1 MSAARDTAANPS
13 PFASSVQ
20 RYLEVSLF
28 LLVLCAFATLTSTGG
43 LDLPVIVLV
52 GAALCARAY
61 LLAVKRSI
69 LIPENWT
76 TVLTVAY
83 VGFYLA
89 DLFLL
94 GNGFINA
101 TVHLVLFVMVVRLFS
116 AHRDR
121 DYYFLA
127 LIAFLMVLA
136 SAILTVDSL
145 FLLGFAGFMLASIAA
160 VILMEMKHSSAATTT
175 TAHGRFDAR
184 PVVRSLG
191 ALSPVLGLCILVVAA
206 GIFFV
211 LPRVSTGYFSAYARK
226 GELVTGF
233 SDDVQLGGIGEIQQS
248 DTVVMHIQID
258 GDTGGHSDFKWRGV
272 TLSTFSGRRWSNPRP
287 EFVVPRLA
295 GGDFAVWPS
304 EARWQPPRTRQETI
318 HYRVL
323 MEPMGTNV
331 FFLAPLSYA
340 LRGNYRQLIFA
351 PSGAVFDIDPEH
363 PISRYEAWARLPL
376 PRDVVQ
382 KQAGGEDSHPA
393 DSIYLQYPRLDPR
406 IPELARQISASAATD
421 YEKAVAIE
429 SYLQNNLAYT
439 LQLPEGPPADPLA
452 NFLFERKRGHC
463 EYFASAMA
471 VMLRTLGIPSRLV
484 NGFRTG
490 EFNDVTSQ
498 YVIRGS
504 NAHSWVEADIRG
516 QGWVSFDPTPA
527 TSIPNRTGWGRV
539 LLYVDAAK
547 SFWREWI
554 INYDVGHQQ
563 GLARESAR
571 NSQRWFRGLRHWS
584 RSQYGGLLER
594 IRGARAGFLVSPVR
608 WSLLA
613 VLTAAITLLLI
624 NLRPL
629 LMFLRKRRAAAH
641 PERSPRLAATLW
653 YERMTGAMAR
663 RGWQKRPAQ
672 TPREFVNLIDDAG
685 VRTLVS
691 EFNRHYEG
699 ARFSDSIEDAQRL
712 PELYEK
718 VETAARR

>member
-1 MSAARDTAANPS
+1 MSVARDIAANSS

-20 RYLEVSLF
+20 RYLEVALF

-43 LDLPVIVLV
+43 LDLPVTAFVV
-52 GAALCARAY
+52 AALFARGC
-61 LLAVKRSI
+61 LLATRRSI
-69 LIPENWT
+69 LIPESWT

-83 VGFYLA
+83 VGFYLG

-94 GNGFINA
+94 GSGFINA

-145 FLLGFAGFMLASIAA
+145 FLLGFAGFMLAGIAT
-160 VILMEMKHSSAATTT
+160 VILMEMKHSSAAT

-184 PVVRSLG
+184 PVVRSLS
-191 ALSPVLGLCILVVAA
+191 ALSPVLGLCILVVAT

-211 LPRVSTGYFSAYARK
+211 LPRVSTGYFSAYSRK
-226 GELVTGF
+226 SELVTGF

-248 DTVVMHIQID
+248 DAVVMHIQID
-258 GDTGGHSDFKWRGV
+258 GDDRGRSDFKWRGV
-272 TLSTFSGRRWSNPRP
+272 TLSTFSGRRWSHARA
-287 EFVVPRLA
+287 EFVVPRLP

-304 EARWQPPRTRQETI
+304 EARWNPPRTRQETI

-340 LRGNYRQLIFA
+340 MRGNYRQLIFDPA
-351 PSGAVFDIDPEH
+351 GAVFDIDPEH
-363 PISRYEAWARLPL
+363 PVSRYEAWARLPL
-376 PRDVVQ
+376 PPDVAQ
-382 KQAGGEDSHPA
+382 KQTGEDSHPP
-393 DSIYLQYPRLDPR
+393 DSIYLEYPALDPR
-406 IPELARQISASAATD
+406 IPELARQVTASAATD
-421 YEKAVAIE
+421 YDKARAIE

-439 LQLPEGPPADPLA
+439 LQLPAAPPADPLA

-471 VMLRTLGIPSRLV
+471 IMLRTLGIPSRLV

-516 QGWVSFDPTPA
+516 QGWVDFDPTPA
-527 TSIPNRTGWGRV
+527 AAIPNRTGWGRV

-584 RSQYGGLLER
+584 RMQYGGLLNR

-608 WSLLA
+608 WSLVA
-613 VLTAAITLLLI
+613 VLIAAVMLLLI
-624 NLRPL
+624 KLRPL
-629 LMFLRKRRAAAH
+629 LVFLRKRRAAAH
-641 PERSPRLAATLW
+641 PERAPRLAATLW
-653 YERMTGAMAR
+653 YERMTGTMAR
-663 RGWQKRPAQ
+663 RGWHKRPAQ
-672 TPREFVNLIDDAG
+672 TPREFVNLIDDAE
-685 VRTLVS
+685 VRTLIS
-691 EFNRHYEG
+691 EFNHHYEC